1 MSNDLLFGCLMAF
14 HSCDSQASLIYVST
28 LSLKKKTTRL
38 TVAFQIIFKLSDS
51 YILFFGSL
59 SFRKNILKYAETKG
73 NEN

>member
-1 MSNDLLFGCLMAF
+1 MAF
-14 HSCDSQASLIYVST
+14 HTCDSQAPLIYFST
-28 LSLKKKTTRL
+28 LSLKKTKQNWL
-38 TVAFQIIFKLSDS
+38 TVAFQIIFELSDS

>member
-28 LSLKKKTTRL
+28 LSLKKKIKTRL
-38 TVAFQIIFKLSDS
+38 TAFQIIFKLSDS